1 MRLFV
6 RGTFLAWVAWGLARV
21 RALAMA
27 PYPWAISGQLYI
39 FEYRDLLVIR
49 WPSLSFLIQ

>member
-1 MRLFV
+1 V
-6 RGTFLAWVAWGLARV
+6 ALALAMARV

-27 PYPWAISGQLYI
+27 PYPRAISGQLYI

-49 WPSLSFLIQ
+49 WS

>member
-1 MRLFV
+1 V
-6 RGTFLAWVAWGLARV
+6 ALALARTLARV
-21 RALAMA
+21 RVRAMA
-27 PYPWAISGQLYI
+27 PYPRAISGQLYI

>member
-1 MRLFV
+1 
-6 RGTFLAWVAWGLARV
+6 VALV
-21 RALAMA
+21 LAMA
-27 PYPWAISGQLYI
+27 RARARVLAPYPQAISEPLYI